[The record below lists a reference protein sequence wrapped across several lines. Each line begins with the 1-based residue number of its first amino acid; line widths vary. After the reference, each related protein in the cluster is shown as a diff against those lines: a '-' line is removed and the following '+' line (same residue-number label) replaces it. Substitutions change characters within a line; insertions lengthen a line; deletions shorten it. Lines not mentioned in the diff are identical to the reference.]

1 MSASVDA
8 MTNSHAA
15 TSTGAGRAAAATAGY
30 GTLALVWAVTGRGFP
45 FGPRDPGNGSSPL
58 RALTPEVGAP
68 LFAAVLLLAA
78 VAALGMRGR
87 ATLHGPA
94 RAGLLAYSWAVVAAL
109 LVLLPDTRV
118 LTFAGYLPILIIGA
132 PFGYPP
138 VDYADVFTTTLG
150 SQVLAIVVGVLLARA
165 TLRWQFRSH
174 GACETCGRT
183 GTESGWAS
191 AAAAARWGRWATW
204 TAAAIPAAY
213 AVIRLAWAAGIPLG
227 IPPAFLDEM
236 HETGLVWA
244 GAGLGA
250 FALAGA
256 VLTLGLV
263 QRWGEVFPRWMPGLA
278 GRRVPIRLATV
289 PAALVAISVTSASVG
304 FLTADGFLTM
314 LTGGVSLATLPM
326 VLWPLWGVALGAAT
340 LAYHLRRRP
349 GCTRCGRGGERDQGV
364 VEVSAAGAY

>member
-1 MSASVDA
+1 
-8 MTNSHAA
+8 MTSRHAKR
-15 TSTGAGRAAAATAGY
+15 STGAGRAAAATAGY

-45 FGPRDPGNGSSPL
+45 FGPGDPGNGSSPL
-58 RALTPEVGAP
+58 RALTPEAGAP

-78 VAALGMRGR
+78 LAALVMRGR
-87 ATLHGPA
+87 GTLPGPA
-94 RAGLLAYSWAVVAAL
+94 RTALLTYCWAVVAAL

-138 VDYADVFTTTLG
+138 VDYGDVLTPTLG
-150 SQVLAIVVGVLLARA
+150 NQVAAIVVGVLLARA

-174 GACETCGRT
+174 GDCDTCGR
-183 GTESGWAS
+183 GDRESGWAH
-191 AAAAARWGRWATW
+191 AGAAARWGRWAAW

-213 AVIRLAWAAGIPLG
+213 AVVRLAWAAGVPLG
-227 IPPAFLDEM
+227 ISQRFLDEM
-236 HETGLVWA
+236 HATGLVWA

-263 QRWGEVFPRWMPGLA
+263 QPWGEVFPRWMPGLA

-289 PAALVAISVTSASVG
+289 PASLVAISVTSASIG

-314 LTGGVSLATLPM
+314 FTGGVSLATLPM
-326 VLWPLWGVALGAAT
+326 VLWPAWGVALGAAT

-349 GCTRCGRGGERDQGV
+349 ACADCGRGGTRDRGLV
-364 VEVSAAGAY
+364 KVTRAGAY